1 MILAASV
8 TWWLAEWIKPIICFN
23 FGFGDG
29 QNLQSVWQGGENK
42 GTTKVTQAGR
52 SVSQPIEKPKG
63 CKPVQQPGSPQLCH
77 KSLHLVVTQALGQA
91 TCKLPRSTDTK
102 RLTPS
107 GTGMALR
114 RGRTE
119 PMGSGPCKEAGLDH
133 RGKGQLVVQ
142 HLCSSVSAPIHHV
155 LYTVLHIGFAGRF
168 ATPYALHNGKIA
180 NQWW

>member
-63 CKPVQQPGSPQLCH
+63 CKPIQQPGSPQLCH

-102 RLTPS
+102 RPTPS

-114 RGRTE
+114 QGQTE
-119 PMGSGPCKEAGLDH
+119 PMGSGPWQGSWTGPQRKRPVGCSALVLKCFCAHTPCVIHGATH
-133 RGKGQLVVQ
+133 RFCWQVC
-142 HLCSSVSAPIHHV
+142 HPLCPA
-155 LYTVLHIGFAGRF
+155 
-168 ATPYALHNGKIA
+168 
-180 NQWW
+180 